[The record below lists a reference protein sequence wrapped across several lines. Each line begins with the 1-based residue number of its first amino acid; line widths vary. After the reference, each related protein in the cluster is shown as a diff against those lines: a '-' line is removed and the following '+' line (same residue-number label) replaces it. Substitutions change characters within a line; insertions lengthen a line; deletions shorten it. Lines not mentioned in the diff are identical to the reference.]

1 MGKNGLYYFCV
12 SVSESINIRLC
23 HIVLFF
29 PFDYRK
35 DSAEVCLKNLRSL
48 GNQLYQAVINFVEK
62 MKKIKIDVIFQKSLT
77 VFYYSRLWRGLEQ
90 ISVVYITRQKN
101 RGGFSLSSLML
112 SGESSLANWR

>member
-35 DSAEVCLKNLRSL
+35 DSAEVCLKNLRLNTWESVISSS
-48 GNQLYQAVINFVEK
+48 YQFCR
-62 MKKIKIDVIFQKSLT
+62 KIDVIFQKSLT
-77 VFYYSRLWRGLEQ
+77 VFYSSRLWRGLEQ
-90 ISVVYITRQKN
+90 ISVVYIMRQKN